1 MGKILTLTSGLYNQ
15 FHRRSRLA
23 HDSNHNNLPAV
34 VEGRARIRT
43 PAFLRNSKRTT
54 HAARC
59 ARLDSFPTH
68 FRSTARDGG

>member
-15 FHRRSRLA
+15 FHRRSRLNQIT
-23 HDSNHNNLPAV
+23 NHNNLPARQ
-34 VEGRARIRT
+34 VEGRARIQT

-59 ARLDSFPTH
+59 ARLDFVPDSFS
-68 FRSTARDGG
+68 FNR